1 MKILLNITLMC
12 IVCAIIGLSGC
23 KKYEDGPGLS
33 LSSKKSRI
41 AATWEYRKVIYNAID
56 ETALFIGDTWEI
68 KKDGNFN
75 DLWDGNNDPGKWD
88 FALDKEAIDFR
99 YDDGTIMRYTIKRL
113 TAKDLWIE
121 NVDSGD
127 TLYLELSA
135 K

>member
-1 MKILLNITLMC
+1 MC

>member
-1 MKILLNITLMC
+1 MC

-56 ETALFIGDTWEI
+56 ETALYIGDTWEI